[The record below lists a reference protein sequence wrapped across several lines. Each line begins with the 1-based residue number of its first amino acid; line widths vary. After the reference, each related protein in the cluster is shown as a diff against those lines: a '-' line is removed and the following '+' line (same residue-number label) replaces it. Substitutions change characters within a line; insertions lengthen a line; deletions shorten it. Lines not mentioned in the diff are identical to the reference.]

1 MILKIYG
8 ELGQTGQG
16 KAELYSNFDW
26 VMLLYLPLQQTRQN
40 ANAFTNRNGIIGTA
54 R

>member
-1 MILKIYG
+1 MG
-8 ELGQTGQG
+8 NMGQTGQG

-26 VMLLYLPLQQTRQN
+26 VMLFISAATTNSRQN

>member
-1 MILKIYG
+1 MG
-8 ELGQTGQG
+8 NMGQTGQG

-26 VMLLYLPLQQTRQN
+26 VMLFISAATTNSQQN
-40 ANAFTNRNGIIGTA
+40 ATAFTNRNGIIGTA